1 MPKTITLRLDD
12 EQARLL
18 GTVAEVDGVTVSDA
32 IRAAIDAHIESR
44 RRDAEFAE
52 RLRRTMEEQ
61 RDILELLAR

>member
-1 MPKTITLRLDD
+1 MPKTLTLRLDD

-18 GTVAEVDGVTVSDA
+18 GTVAEVDGLTVSDA
-32 IRAAIDAHIESR
+32 IRVAIDAHIESR
-44 RRDAEFAE
+44 RQDVEFTE

>member
-18 GTVAEVDGVTVSDA
+18 GTVAEVDGLTVSDA

-44 RRDAEFAE
+44 RGDAEFAE